1 MIESCGGIH
10 SPELNSS
17 MPSTDIITL
26 IKRRLQEPLP
36 GLEAQI
42 RMAPSKRFAIPDPP
56 DPPIPAA
63 VLILLIPAED
73 SWRFF
78 LTERTHGVEHHQG
91 QISLPGGALEKDESK
106 KEAAIRE
113 TQEEMGIFETPEII
127 GQLSQM
133 YIPLSGFEVMPFVGW
148 LSARPKVEPHDVEVA
163 RVHEVT
169 LTEFLTPECHKWEK
183 RTFRS
188 VEIDVP
194 YFELDGVKVWGAT
207 AMILSEFRQVL
218 REALSESKT

>member
-1 MIESCGGIH
+1 
-10 SPELNSS
+10 
-17 MPSTDIITL
+17 MPTTDIIIL
-26 IKRRLQEPLP
+26 IRKRLQERLP

-56 DPPIPAA
+56 DPLLSAA
-63 VLILLIPAED
+63 VLILLFPDDE

-91 QISLPGGALEKDESK
+91 QISLPGGAREKDESL
-106 KEAAIRE
+106 EDAAIRE
-113 TQEEMGIFETPEII
+113 TQEEMGISETPEII
-127 GQLSQM
+127 GQLSKLH
-133 YIPLSGFEVMPFVGW
+133 IPVSGFEVSPFVGW
-148 LSARPKVEPHDVEVA
+148 LSVRPEVEPNNVEVA

-169 LTEFLTPECHKWEK
+169 LADFLATECHKWEK

-188 VEIDVP
+188 IEIEVP

-218 REALSESKT
+218 QEALTELRAGIG

>member
-1 MIESCGGIH
+1 
-10 SPELNSS
+10 
-17 MPSTDIITL
+17 MPAKDIIIL
-26 IKRRLQEPLP
+26 IGKRLQELLP

-42 RMAPSKRFAIPDPP
+42 RMAPSKRFAIPDTP
-56 DPPIPAA
+56 DPLLSAA
-63 VLILLIPAED
+63 VLILLFPDDE

-91 QISLPGGALEKDESK
+91 QISLPGGAREKDESLE
-106 KEAAIRE
+106 EAAIRE
-113 TQEEMGIFETPEII
+113 TQEEMGISETPKII
-127 GQLSQM
+127 GQLSKLH
-133 YIPLSGFEVMPFVGW
+133 IPVSGFEVSPFVGW
-148 LSARPKVEPHDVEVA
+148 LLARPEVEPNNVEVA

-169 LTEFLTPECHKWEK
+169 LADFLATECHKWEK

-188 VEIDVP
+188 IEIDVP

-218 REALSESKT
+218 QEALTELRTGMG

>member
-1 MIESCGGIH
+1 
-10 SPELNSS
+10 
-17 MPSTDIITL
+17 MPAKDIIIL
-26 IKRRLQEPLP
+26 IGKRLQELPP

-42 RMAPSKRFAIPDPP
+42 RMAPSKRFAIPDTP
-56 DPPIPAA
+56 DPLLSAA
-63 VLILLIPAED
+63 VLILLFPDDE

-91 QISLPGGALEKDESK
+91 QISLPGGAREKDESLE
-106 KEAAIRE
+106 EAAIRE
-113 TQEEMGIFETPEII
+113 TQEEMGISETPKII
-127 GQLSQM
+127 GQLSKLH
-133 YIPLSGFEVMPFVGW
+133 IPVSGFEVSPFVGW
-148 LSARPKVEPHDVEVA
+148 LLARPEVEPNNVEVA

-169 LTEFLTPECHKWEK
+169 LADFLATECHKWEK

-188 VEIDVP
+188 IEIDVP

-218 REALSESKT
+218 QEALTELRTGMG

>member
-1 MIESCGGIH
+1 
-10 SPELNSS
+10 
-17 MPSTDIITL
+17 MPTKDIIIL
-26 IKRRLQEPLP
+26 IGKRLQESLP

-56 DPPIPAA
+56 DPLLSAA
-63 VLILLIPAED
+63 VLILLFPDDE

-91 QISLPGGALEKDESK
+91 QISLPGGAREKDESL
-106 KEAAIRE
+106 EAAAIRE
-113 TQEEMGIFETPEII
+113 TQEEMGISETPEII
-127 GQLSQM
+127 GQLSQLH
-133 YIPLSGFEVMPFVGW
+133 IPVSGFEVSPFVGW
-148 LSARPKVEPHDVEVA
+148 LSARPEVEPNNVEVA

-169 LTEFLTPECHKWEK
+169 LADFLATDCHKWEK

-188 VEIDVP
+188 IEIEVP

-218 REALSESKT
+218 QEALTELRAGRG

>member
-1 MIESCGGIH
+1 
-10 SPELNSS
+10 
-17 MPSTDIITL
+17 MPTKDIIIL
-26 IKRRLQEPLP
+26 IGKRLQERLP

-56 DPPIPAA
+56 DPLLSAA
-63 VLILLIPAED
+63 VLILLFPDDE

-91 QISLPGGALEKDESK
+91 QISLPGGAREKDESLE
-106 KEAAIRE
+106 EAAIRE
-113 TQEEMGIFETPEII
+113 TQEEMGISETPEII
-127 GQLSQM
+127 GQLSKLH
-133 YIPLSGFEVMPFVGW
+133 IPVSGFEVSPFVGW
-148 LSARPKVEPHDVEVA
+148 LLARPEVEPNNVEVA

-169 LTEFLTPECHKWEK
+169 LADFLATECHKWEK

-188 VEIDVP
+188 IEIDVP

-218 REALSESKT
+218 QEALTELRTGMG

>member
-1 MIESCGGIH
+1 
-10 SPELNSS
+10 
-17 MPSTDIITL
+17 MPAKDIIIL
-26 IKRRLQEPLP
+26 IGKRLQERLP

-42 RMAPSKRFAIPDPP
+42 RMAPSKRFAIPDTP
-56 DPPIPAA
+56 DPLLSAA
-63 VLILLIPAED
+63 VLILLFPDDE

-91 QISLPGGALEKDESK
+91 QISLPGGAREKDESLE
-106 KEAAIRE
+106 EAAIRE
-113 TQEEMGIFETPEII
+113 TQEEMGISETPEII
-127 GQLSQM
+127 GQLSKLH
-133 YIPLSGFEVMPFVGW
+133 IPVSGFEVSPFVGW
-148 LSARPKVEPHDVEVA
+148 LSVRPEVEPNNVEVA

-169 LTEFLTPECHKWEK
+169 LADFLATECHKWEK

-188 VEIDVP
+188 IEIDVP

-218 REALSESKT
+218 QEALTELRTGMG

>member
-1 MIESCGGIH
+1 
-10 SPELNSS
+10 
-17 MPSTDIITL
+17 MPTTDIIIL
-26 IKRRLQEPLP
+26 IRKRLQERLP

-56 DPPIPAA
+56 DPLLSAA
-63 VLILLIPAED
+63 VLILLFPDDE

-91 QISLPGGALEKDESK
+91 QISLPGGAREKDESLE
-106 KEAAIRE
+106 EAAIRE
-113 TQEEMGIFETPEII
+113 TQEEMGISETPKII
-127 GQLSQM
+127 GQLSKLH
-133 YIPLSGFEVMPFVGW
+133 IPVSGFEVSPFVGW
-148 LSARPKVEPHDVEVA
+148 LLARPEVEPNNVEVA

-169 LTEFLTPECHKWEK
+169 LADFLATECHKWEK

-188 VEIDVP
+188 IEIDVP

-218 REALSESKT
+218 QEALTELRTGMG

>member
-1 MIESCGGIH
+1 
-10 SPELNSS
+10 
-17 MPSTDIITL
+17 MPTTDIIIL
-26 IKRRLQEPLP
+26 IRKRLQERLP

-56 DPPIPAA
+56 DPLLSAA
-63 VLILLIPAED
+63 VLILLFPDDE

-91 QISLPGGALEKDESK
+91 QISLPGGAREKDESP
-106 KEAAIRE
+106 EDAAIRE
-113 TQEEMGIFETPEII
+113 TQEEMGISETPEII
-127 GQLSQM
+127 GQLSKLH
-133 YIPLSGFEVMPFVGW
+133 IPVSGFEVSPFVGW
-148 LSARPKVEPHDVEVA
+148 LSVRPEVEPNNVEVA

-169 LTEFLTPECHKWEK
+169 LADFLATECHKWEK

-188 VEIDVP
+188 IEIDVP

-218 REALSESKT
+218 QEALTELRAGRG

>member
-1 MIESCGGIH
+1 
-10 SPELNSS
+10 
-17 MPSTDIITL
+17 MPAKDIIIL
-26 IKRRLQEPLP
+26 IGKRLQELLP

-42 RMAPSKRFAIPDPP
+42 RMAPSKRFAIPDTP
-56 DPPIPAA
+56 DPLLSAA
-63 VLILLIPAED
+63 VLILLFPDDE

-91 QISLPGGALEKDESK
+91 QISLPGGAREKDESLE
-106 KEAAIRE
+106 EAAIRE
-113 TQEEMGIFETPEII
+113 TQEEMGISETPKII
-127 GQLSQM
+127 GQLSKLH
-133 YIPLSGFEVMPFVGW
+133 IPVSGFEVSPFVGW
-148 LSARPKVEPHDVEVA
+148 LSVRPEVEPNNVEVA

-169 LTEFLTPECHKWEK
+169 LADFLATECHKWEK

-188 VEIDVP
+188 IEIDVP

-218 REALSESKT
+218 QEALTELRTGMG

>member
-1 MIESCGGIH
+1 MIG
-10 SPELNSS
+10 
-17 MPSTDIITL
+17 
-26 IKRRLQEPLP
+26 KRLQELLP

-42 RMAPSKRFAIPDPP
+42 RMAPSKRFAIPDTP
-56 DPPIPAA
+56 DPLLSAA
-63 VLILLIPAED
+63 VLILLFPDDE

-91 QISLPGGALEKDESK
+91 QISLPGGAREKDESLE
-106 KEAAIRE
+106 EAAIRE
-113 TQEEMGIFETPEII
+113 TQEEMGISETPEII
-127 GQLSQM
+127 GQLSKLH
-133 YIPLSGFEVMPFVGW
+133 IPVSGFEVSPFVGW
-148 LSARPKVEPHDVEVA
+148 LLARPEVEPNNVEVA

-169 LTEFLTPECHKWEK
+169 LADFLATECHKWEK

-188 VEIDVP
+188 IEIDVP

-218 REALSESKT
+218 QEALTELRTGMG